1 MAANFVKG
9 FVANFVK
16 NSLHLEKPRPVSRK
30 GSAVLNDGEEDDP
43 TLSMILVPST
53 PRHCSASARLLRMVG
68 LWRYASSHG
77 KLILYGNTLVSWY
90 HTASQLPWDRAT
102 HLIFAHHSNLSND
115 QLAHSLLEHIQAIY
129 KTTTMQFEASCAV
142 IRIARDAHQPL
153 HLVVHFMRA
162 NFDGQLVRAVIDGGN
177 SQTYVFAKKSE
188 VLACIQASNPH
199 TKNLTTKVPIPK
211 GWKYDKTLDVF
222 FKPSSARQAFMWP
235 PTADGAKFWGLL
247 ALILLAA
254 YLIGM
259 YAIPAMPNICI
270 KRGVKGVKGVR

>member
-1 MAANFVKG
+1 
-9 FVANFVK
+9 
-16 NSLHLEKPRPVSRK
+16 
-30 GSAVLNDGEEDDP
+30 
-43 TLSMILVPST
+43 
-53 PRHCSASARLLRMVG
+53 
-68 LWRYASSHG
+68 
-77 KLILYGNTLVSWY
+77 
-90 HTASQLPWDRAT
+90 
-102 HLIFAHHSNLSND
+102 
-115 QLAHSLLEHIQAIY
+115 
-129 KTTTMQFEASCAV
+129 
-142 IRIARDAHQPL
+142 
-153 HLVVHFMRA
+153 MRA

-188 VLACIQASNPH
+188 VLACIQASNPPV
-199 TKNLTTKVPIPK
+199 KNLTTKLPIPK